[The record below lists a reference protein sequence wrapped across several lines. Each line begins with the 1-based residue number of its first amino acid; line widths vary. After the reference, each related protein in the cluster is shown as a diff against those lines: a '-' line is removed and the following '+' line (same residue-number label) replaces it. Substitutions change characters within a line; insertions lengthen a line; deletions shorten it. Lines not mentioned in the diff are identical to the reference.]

1 MDILMALQEKGRN
14 LKVIMVPPSIY
25 EQTSERVKSY
35 LRENTKISL
44 EKGKEPVGR
53 PTKYSDQEVKKIIEL
68 RKRNIS
74 IVQIS
79 KELHIPRRTVYY
91 LLNEGR

>member
-1 MDILMALQEKGRN
+1 MALLEKRRN

-35 LRENTKISL
+35 LKENTRISL
-44 EKGKEPVGR
+44 EKGKESAGR
-53 PTKYSDQEVKKIIEL
+53 PTKYSDEEVKKIIQL
-68 RKRNIS
+68 RKQKIS

-79 KELHIPRRTVYY
+79 RDLHIPRRTVYH
-91 LLNEGR
+91 LLKGEKLE

>member
-1 MDILMALQEKGRN
+1 MDILMALKEEGRN
-14 LKVIMVPPSIY
+14 LKVIMLPPSIY

-53 PTKYSDQEVKKIIEL
+53 PAKYSDQEVKKIIEL

-91 LLNEGR
+91 LLNEGK